1 MADTDKL
8 VKVGQLDTIVD
19 EIVDKFGET
28 NGRLAQLPALDGGA
42 LGIVDNSTFTIG
54 KTFDSNG
61 LPINA
66 TNRAITDFIKSAGGD
81 VLIIVP
87 NDGTI
92 KVNAYMYNANKEHIA
107 HGSYQTVSR
116 VAHNVNAVYMRFVFS
131 YINDTTA
138 DQNLVDSVR
147 FYNMSAKLVTQYRG
161 NILKLGYT
169 SLVECV
175 DDGYYSFGMAD
186 VPSITDLPY
195 GTASGGTVQVFKH
208 YANNVVYQ
216 ILFIDNK
223 IYYRFG
229 SNPFKPLNQSAG
241 NPIIPTW
248 ESGAINQTTGEDAT
262 SNTRIRFNGKI
273 AIGQGIKVVVPAD
286 MEISL
291 IAYNSNGERIGTTG
305 LQQSDFIHYPYRGET
320 HFRMYA
326 GYIDKRTTITTSDG
340 AKYGIFYLPISADAP
355 MWYALG
361 DSITQG
367 FYSEEGTDGIAGE
380 TPNNYPTYGAA
391 LMGWKLRNLG
401 VGGSG
406 YLKASTSLGLPNAKG
421 QVNGID
427 FAYCDIC
434 TLAYGVNDWHYNQEI
449 GTVNDSKDLGTT
461 MASNMKYVIEKIL
474 SDNPRCR
481 LNIMLPL
488 NCSTYGGTFE
498 TDWGL
503 NTELPTSG
511 TLQHVIDVIRDVA
524 EYYHLPIID
533 QSNTGIVNRYN
544 INTVLPDGIHPSV
557 ETYKPYGERIVRQIV

>member
-1 MADTDKL
+1 MPDRVISVPQATQIATKI
-8 VKVGQLDTIVD
+8 KN
-19 EIVDKFGET
+19 KFDNV
-28 NGRLAQLPALDGGA
+28 NGRLDELPALDGGA

-92 KVNAYMYNANKEHIA
+92 KVNTYMYNANKEHIA

-116 VAHNVNAVYMRFVFS
+116 VVHNVNAVYMRFVFS
-131 YINDTTA
+131 YSNDTTA

-147 FYNMSAKLVTQYRG
+147 FYNMSARLITQYRG
-161 NILKLGYT
+161 NVLKLGYN

-175 DDGYYSFGMAD
+175 EDGYYSFSAGDA
-186 VPSITDLPY
+186 SNITDLPY
-195 GTASGGTVQVFKH
+195 AYGAESGGTVQVFKH
-208 YANNVVYQ
+208 YAANVVYQ
-216 ILFIDNK
+216 ILFYNNRV
-223 IYYRFG
+223 YTRFG
-229 SNPFKPLNQSAG
+229 YKPFAQANQNVG
-241 NPIIPTW
+241 TTVIPTW
-248 ESGAINQTTGEDAT
+248 EAGAINQTTGEDAA
-262 SNTRIRFNGKI
+262 SNVRIRTGHI
-273 AIGQGIKVVVPAD
+273 LIGEGVKVIVPAD
-286 MEISL
+286 MEISV
-291 IAYNSNGERIGTTG
+291 IAYNANGEPLGTTG
-305 LQQSDFIHYPYRGET
+305 LQQNDFYHYPYYGESY
-320 HFRMYA
+320 FRMFG
-326 GYIDKRTTITTSDG
+326 GYIDRRTTITTSDG
-340 AKYGIFYLPISADAP
+340 AKYNISYLPISADAP

-367 FYSEEGTDGIAGE
+367 FFSEAGTSGIAGE
-380 TPNNYPTYGAA
+380 TPNNYPAYGAA
-391 LMGWKLRNLG
+391 FMGWKLRNLG

-406 YLKASTSLGLPNAKG
+406 YLKASDGLDKPNARG
-421 QVNGID
+421 QIANIN
-427 FAYCDIC
+427 FANCDIC

-488 NCSTYGGTFE
+488 NCSKYGGTFE

-544 INTVLPDGIHPSV
+544 INTVLPDGIHPSI
-557 ETYKPYGERIVRQIV
+557 ETYKPYGERIVKQIV